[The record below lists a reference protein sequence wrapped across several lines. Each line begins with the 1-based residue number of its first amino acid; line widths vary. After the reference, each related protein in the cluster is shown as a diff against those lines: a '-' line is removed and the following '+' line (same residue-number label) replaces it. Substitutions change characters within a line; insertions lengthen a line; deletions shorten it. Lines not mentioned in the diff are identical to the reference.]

1 MSFSLESEC
10 NNKTIILD
18 LEVSKDNDKSKT
30 AVHSK
35 PTFSSIYTY
44 FDSVPSATINLGWF
58 TPSRKML

>member
-30 AVHSK
+30 AIHSK

-44 FDSVPSATINLGWF
+44 FDSVPSATYKFRMIYPF
-58 TPSRKML
+58 A